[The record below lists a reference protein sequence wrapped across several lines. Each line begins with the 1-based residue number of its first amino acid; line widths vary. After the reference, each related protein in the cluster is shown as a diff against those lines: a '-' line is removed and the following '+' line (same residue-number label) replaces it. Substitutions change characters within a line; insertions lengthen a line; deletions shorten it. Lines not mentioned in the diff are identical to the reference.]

1 MPPLSR
7 PTKRY
12 PTRNG
17 VSQLTLVEHSLCP
30 LDARATLRENFAH
43 KCEYRYVDPEHG
55 ASIAHAK
62 ISSAE
67 GLSAND
73 EMYLWGLLGLTFAQ
87 TTPSYDFH
95 ATPHYCLRQLGLIE
109 TDSKGGKSYRL
120 FRESVRRLSAVR
132 YQNDRFYDPIRRE
145 HRQVSFGFFG
155 YSLPIDPESSRAWR
169 IVWDPQF
176 FEICQA
182 AGSQL
187 GFDFDAYRELDP
199 AARRLYLLLKK
210 VFWRRS
216 TSPWFD
222 IRHLAVDVLGFSA
235 DGDTRKLKEKIK
247 RVTEVLARHQMIGG
261 GAGDGGAMF
270 VKRGKGSHAVQ
281 FHRGTHFEQVV
292 KPRRVVTVSDS
303 PVYDPLRAIGFDA
316 PSIRLIVSRFPQASV
331 QLWADVTLAAME
343 RKGASFFRRSPQ
355 AFFMDNVQ
363 ESAAGRRTAPDW
375 FLALRKEEEREQAER
390 DRRARALTEG
400 PSEKTKKGGG
410 LERAIASTIEVEK
423 LVGDMLGSS
432 GHRSKTPAATRT
444 ASTLHRK

>member
-1 MPPLSR
+1 MPPLSHS
-7 PTKRY
+7 PKRFS
-12 PTRNG
+12 TRNG

-30 LDARATLRENFAH
+30 LDVRATLRENFAH
-43 KCEYRYVDPEHG
+43 KCEYRYVDPERG
-55 ASIAHAK
+55 ALLAHAK
-62 ISSAE
+62 ISGAE

-87 TTPSYDFH
+87 PTPSYDFH

-109 TDSKGGKSYRL
+109 TDSKGGKSYRM
-120 FRESVRRLSAVR
+120 FREAVRRLSAVR
-132 YQNDRFYDPIRRE
+132 YQNDRFFDPIRRE

-187 GFDFDAYRELDP
+187 GFDFDVYRELDP
-199 AARRLYLLLKK
+199 ASRRLFLLLKK

-247 RVTEVLARHQMIGG
+247 RVAEVLARQGMIGG
-261 GAGDGGAMF
+261 GPSDGGAMF
-270 VKRGKGSHAVQ
+270 VKRAKGSHAVQ
-281 FHRGTHFEQVV
+281 FHRGCRFEQEV
-292 KPRRVVTVSDS
+292 KTRRIVQVTES
-303 PVYDPLRAIGFDA
+303 PVYELLRTIGFDE

-343 RKGASFFRRSPQ
+343 RKGASFFRKSPQ
-355 AFFMDNVQ
+355 AFFMDNVR
-363 ESAAGRRTAPDW
+363 ESVAGRRTAPDW
-375 FLALRKEEEREQAER
+375 FLAIRKAEERAQAER
-390 DRRARALTEG
+390 DRRTRALAEG
-400 PSEKTKKGGG
+400 RDDNGPKRSG

-423 LVGDMLGSS
+423 LVGDMLGS
-432 GHRSKTPAATRT
+432 GRRDPAKETG
-444 ASTLHRK
+444 SPVSLLRK